1 MCVTPGPCLLRGQLL
16 VAEEVGVGRKM
27 ILLLG
32 WLTRGVRLA
41 AAAGEVKGRAG
52 VSGAL
57 GRLAG
62 PGAAARA
69 GDDTGPTSWA
79 TRVKG
84 QARLGWAS
92 WAGRGRLG

>member
-1 MCVTPGPCLLRGQLL
+1 M
-16 VAEEVGVGRKM
+16 GRKKV
-27 ILLLG
+27 LLLG

-52 VSGAL
+52 ASCAL

-69 GDDTGPTSWA
+69 GEEGK
-79 TRVKG
+79 R
-84 QARLGWAS
+84 RLG
-92 WAGRGRLG
+92 

>member
-1 MCVTPGPCLLRGQLL
+1 MTPWPGPATL
-16 VAEEVGVGRKM
+16 VRAQSGGETGVGRKKA
-27 ILLLG
+27 LLLG

-52 VSGAL
+52 MSDGL

-69 GDDTGPTSWA
+69 GEEGK
-79 TRVKG
+79 R
-84 QARLGWAS
+84 RLG
-92 WAGRGRLG
+92 